1 MTDDRK
7 PDSDP
12 FAAWSLNLHGHEV
25 IYRTAGSGP
34 PLVIVH
40 GMVNSSKHWRD
51 VALKLAESHTVIVP
65 DLIGHGDSATPR
77 GDYALGAHAAVI
89 RDLLSALGLESAS
102 IVGHSLGG
110 GIAMVFF
117 WQFPHK
123 VERLALISS
132 GGLGQEVS
140 PMLRGAALPGASAFV
155 WAASHPAVI
164 GALDGVGAG
173 LGRLGWR
180 KAVYLKAVTRA
191 LRPLQAPG
199 SRQAFLHSLRS
210 VIDVH
215 GQKVS
220 ALDRLYLLGP
230 VPTLIVWGERD
241 RTIPLE
247 HGRNAHEQIP
257 GSRFETLP
265 RSAHF
270 PNLEDPNGL
279 SDVLGRWLAET
290 KPYRLSETEW
300 SELIASRVVRGR
312 HLHAA

>member
-1 MTDDRK
+1 VGETGTPEADD
-7 PDSDP
+7 

-89 RDLLSALGLESAS
+89 RDLLSALGIESAS

-155 WAASHPAVI
+155 WAASHPTVI
-164 GALDGVGAG
+164 AALDGVGAG

-279 SDVLGRWLAET
+279 SDVLGGWLAET